1 METTL
6 HRQLKQQFAENNA
19 QTEVRLGRYRID
31 ACRGDELIEVQHGS
45 LSAIRD
51 KIQNLLSDGYSLRV
65 VKPLIARRV
74 LVKLNKKGGKEI
86 SRRYSPKRC
95 TILDVFHEL
104 IYFTRTFPHP
114 GLVLEVPLVE
124 VEEWR
129 YPGHGK
135 RRRWRKSDFQ
145 IQDQY
150 LVSIESTHE
159 FRTARDIAGL
169 LPDSMPKTFHT
180 GHIAKG
186 LGIDRSTAQRIAY
199 CLRHFGSIR
208 QVGKQGNA
216 ILYEIPPRGRVVKK
230 RRTIKKRRAVRKAP
244 ESLPATGAN
253 SSKKSSKKTVVKK
266 TRPKKKTATK
276 KRSAKK
282 KVQQK
287 TTTKKKRSVNKK
299 RPRKRKVAS

>member
-31 ACRGDELIEVQHGS
+31 ACCGDELIEVQHGS

-51 KIQNLLSDGYSLRV
+51 KIQDLLSDGYSIRV
-65 VKPLIARRV
+65 IKPLIARRV
-74 LVKLNKKGGKEI
+74 LVRLNKKNGKEV
-86 SRRYSPKRC
+86 SRRHSPKRC

-114 GLVLEVPLVE
+114 GLTLEVPLVQI
-124 VEEWR
+124 EEWR

-145 IQDQY
+145 IQDQV
-150 LVSIESTHE
+150 LVSIDSTHE
-159 FRTARDIAGL
+159 FRTARDIARL
-169 LPDSMPKTFHT
+169 LPGSMPKTFHT
-180 GHIAKG
+180 GHIADG
-186 LGIDRSTAQRIAY
+186 LEIDRSIAQRIAY

-216 ILYEIPPRGRVVKK
+216 ILYELPPRGRVVKK
-230 RRTIKKRRAVRKAP
+230 RRTVKKRRVVRKSA
-244 ESLPATGAN
+244 SN
-253 SSKKSSKKTVVKK
+253 SSSNASRSSQKNTPTKTIAKKVL
-266 TRPKKKTATK
+266 RKKKTTK
-276 KRSAKK
+276 KRSLTKKHVGKKRLAKK
-282 KVQQK
+282 QP
-287 TTTKKKRSVNKK
+287 SVT
-299 RPRKRKVAS
+299 

>member
-31 ACRGDELIEVQHGS
+31 ACRGDELIEIQHGS

-51 KIQNLLSDGYSLRV
+51 KVQDLLADGYSLRV

-74 LVKLNKKGGKEI
+74 LVRLNKKNGKEI

-124 VEEWR
+124 IEEWR

-150 LVSIESTHE
+150 LVSTGNTYE
-159 FRTARDIAGL
+159 FRTARDIGKL
-169 LPDSMPKTFHT
+169 LPDSLPKTFHT

-186 LGIDRSTAQRIAY
+186 LDIDRSTAQRIAY

-216 ILYEIPPRGRVVKK
+216 FLYEIPSRGRLVKK
-230 RRTIKKRRAVRKAP
+230 RRTVKKRRAVVAAAKETTAKP
-244 ESLPATGAN
+244 VSYTHLTLPTIC
-253 SSKKSSKKTVVKK
+253 
-266 TRPKKKTATK
+266 
-276 KRSAKK
+276 
-282 KVQQK
+282 
-287 TTTKKKRSVNKK
+287 SV
-299 RPRKRKVAS
+299 